1 MSLSSLCEVL
11 GIRRQAYY
19 QKRRRE
25 QEKANREEKILT
37 FVRMVRRKHPRMGTR
52 KILVKI
58 RPMLEQEGIR
68 IGRDRLFDLLRAW
81 DLLVVRR
88 RRRHK
93 TTTGGQTRIPNL
105 LVGREVDRPD
115 QVWVADITYLEI
127 GSGRY
132 RYLFLVMDLY
142 SRKVVGWCLAET
154 LEWRHALRALRMAVR
169 QARRGV
175 VGLIHHSDH
184 GSQYRSRGYVEYLER
199 MGIRSSMGKV
209 GNAYDNAYAE
219 RVLGTLKTE
228 YGLGHVF
235 SGEAEVWKAVRE
247 AVELYNTDRPHQ
259 ALGYATPV
267 EVYRGEVE
275 VSGVSVQMVR
285 GKNA

>member
-1 MSLSSLCEVL
+1 
-11 GIRRQAYY
+11 
-19 QKRRRE
+19 
-25 QEKANREEKILT
+25 
-37 FVRMVRRKHPRMGTR
+37 MGTR

-58 RPMLEQEGIR
+58 RPMLVKEGIR
-68 IGRDRLFDLLRAW
+68 VGRDRLFELLRSR

-93 TTTGGQTRIPNL
+93 TTTGGVVRVPNL
-105 LVGREVDRPD
+105 LVGREVKQQD
-115 QVWVADITYLEI
+115 QVWVADITYLEM

-154 LEWRHALRALRMAVR
+154 LEWRHALRALGRAVR
-169 QARRGV
+169 QARGGV

-184 GSQYRSRGYVEYLER
+184 GSQYRSRGYVEYLGR
-199 MGIRSSMGKV
+199 VGIRSSMGKV

-219 RVLGTLKTE
+219 RVVGTLKRE

-235 SGEAEVWKAVRE
+235 SGEADLWKAVRE

-259 ALGYATPV
+259 ALAYATPV
-267 EVYRGEVE
+267 EVYRGEVK
-275 VSGVSVQMVR
+275 VRGVRVQAAR
-285 GKNA
+285 GKNS